1 MTSALSPASQPENI
15 LLARRDSLVPW
26 VTDFGLAASTHS
38 TSFSNSAGGRG
49 TMHYKA
55 PELFIPPG
63 MPGGDVTIG
72 PAVDVYSF
80 GVLAWQVITGII
92 PWSHLT
98 APNTQLPAIHL
109 AAHFGQALQRP
120 VLQSPECSAAESDDW
135 RAHTHPTVASLIE
148 QCWDQDPA
156 KRPTFTDVAARL
168 ETIALQ
174 ISSDS
179 VARSQQAYQ
188 RRARAAEEEAEATRR
203 RLAEYEAAVQEERRR
218 ATLAAQDMAD
228 LQSQLDGLKVTAK
241 QRTDEAARWH
251 AQADTL
257 AAQAQVLA
265 PPATWTSH
273 PDLAGGQEV
282 VLQPGSPEWSD
293 VERRFIAG
301 LGSVPPPVNRRDK
314 SGRLQG
320 ITAIKRIENH
330 RLWKSYATYR
340 ESLKARAADEGRA
353 HDRYEQVGM
362 FHGTSPAVIPKVVS
376 QGFNRIFNGA
386 NAVVYGKGVY
396 FALTSNY
403 SDSYAH
409 ADAQGVKHMFICR
422 VVVGEFC
429 KGNNAQPVPDE
440 RLPASHVLYDS
451 TTNDMNDAAREMYVV
466 YHDAQA
472 YPEYLVEYRMR

>member
-1 MTSALSPASQPENI
+1 MPKKKDGGAVRVDNLSDRPFYLAVGDFCDFFFVGRDADGEGFVGGDNDWHKAEVTRAADNRLCLEI
-15 LLARRDSLVPW
+15 LGVGEEVNVKLDLGQFEEDAQ
-26 VTDFGLAASTHS
+26 
-38 TSFSNSAGGRG
+38 
-49 TMHYKA
+49 YIA
-55 PELFIPPG
+55 PEG
-63 MPGGDVTIG
+63 
-72 PAVDVYSF
+72 S
-80 GVLAWQVITGII
+80 
-92 PWSHLT
+92 
-98 APNTQLPAIHL
+98 
-109 AAHFGQALQRP
+109 R
-120 VLQSPECSAAESDDW
+120 
-135 RAHTHPTVASLIE
+135 IE
-148 QCWDQDPA
+148 
-156 KRPTFTDVAARL
+156 VSS
-168 ETIALQ
+168 
-174 ISSDS
+174 SSDS
-179 VARSQQAYQ
+179 AAAASSVNDCGLEYTTSDIVAQTKAYQ

-282 VLQPGSPEWSD
+282 ALQPGSPEWSD

-466 YHDAQA
+466 YHRRTRSTSSSTAC
-472 YPEYLVEYRMR
+472 VEQ

>member
-1 MTSALSPASQPENI
+1 M
-15 LLARRDSLVPW
+15 
-26 VTDFGLAASTHS
+26 
-38 TSFSNSAGGRG
+38 
-49 TMHYKA
+49 
-55 PELFIPPG
+55 
-63 MPGGDVTIG
+63 
-72 PAVDVYSF
+72 
-80 GVLAWQVITGII
+80 
-92 PWSHLT
+92 
-98 APNTQLPAIHL
+98 
-109 AAHFGQALQRP
+109 
-120 VLQSPECSAAESDDW
+120 
-135 RAHTHPTVASLIE
+135 
-148 QCWDQDPA
+148 
-156 KRPTFTDVAARL
+156 
-168 ETIALQ
+168 
-174 ISSDS
+174 
-179 VARSQQAYQ
+179 
-188 RRARAAEEEAEATRR
+188 
-203 RLAEYEAAVQEERRR
+203 
-218 ATLAAQDMAD
+218 
-228 LQSQLDGLKVTAK
+228 
-241 QRTDEAARWH
+241 
-251 AQADTL
+251 
-257 AAQAQVLA
+257 LA
-265 PPATWTSH
+265 PPKTWTSH
-273 PDLAGGQEV
+273 SNLAGGQEV
-282 VLQPGSPEWSD
+282 ALFPGSLEWSE

-314 SGRLQG
+314 SGGLQG

-340 ESLKARAADEGRA
+340 ECLKARAADEGRA

-429 KGNNAQPVPDE
+429 QGNNAQPVPDE